1 MQDVM
6 RSIGFFVLVVGGVTA
21 LGLLFYAVG

>member
-6 RSIGFFVLVVGGVTA
+6 RSIGFFLLVIGGITA

>member
-6 RSIGFFVLVVGGVTA
+6 RSIGFFVLIVGGLTVI
-21 LGLLFYAVG
+21 GLLFYAVG